1 MTPAIISVPLASDF
15 SLKAKAAVDDDTWF
29 TFSPKVP
36 LPKARVETTPNQP
49 GARLQDRNKDMGPE
63 KTSTEIDRKPILMRT
78 PIGDGFWAVLALC
91 VERDFDAVQS
101 RFSDLEGRLISD
113 YRDKSPQQLGE
124 LVAEAV
130 KDEKEE
136 LMEQ

>member
-1 MTPAIISVPLASDF
+1 MEIRAWCSF
-15 SLKAKAAVDDDTWF
+15 DDKTWF

-36 LPKARVETTPNQP
+36 QPEARAETTPDQP
-49 GARLQDRNKDMGPE
+49 GARLQDRDKDMEPG
-63 KTSTEIDRKPILMRT
+63 KTSSKTDREPILMRT

-91 VERDFDAVQS
+91 VERDFDAVQN

-113 YRDKSPQQLGE
+113 YRDKTPKQLGE
-124 LVAEAV
+124 MVAEAV